1 MMKKYNNIA
10 KKSKCDWGEILDNSL
25 CGSMPAEKLG
35 HVKIFFCNIILHG
48 REFSLSRGPS
58 SCLDGP
64 CPAPM
69 ASMH

>member
-35 HVKIFFCNIILHG
+35 QVKIFFVTSFCMVESFH
-48 REFSLSRGPS
+48 
-58 SCLDGP
+58 
-64 CPAPM
+64 CPGDIVHA
-69 ASMH
+69 